1 MDVMIPRFTLQPL
14 VENAIFHGIE
24 PRGTGAIAIIAKPFD
39 DHVTIMVADNGVG
52 FEPGGEK
59 SKGDGVFKNIGLD
72 NIRQRLEYTYAQ
84 SVSFDIRST
93 PGLGTSCIIR
103 LDRMQEE
110 GR

>member
-1 MDVMIPRFTLQPL
+1 
-14 VENAIFHGIE
+14 
-24 PRGTGAIAIIAKPFD
+24 
-39 DHVTIMVADNGVG
+39 MVADNGVG